1 MLQDG
6 YDNTQLRSQEF
17 LSGITKSFTG
27 LTAQYIPKDQALE
40 DLVKVR
46 NPWLAVLVEQNDENP
61 LPNSIRISNIDINS
75 YRDVNI
81 YISNFKD
88 ILQYDEEDLNK
99 KLTSYKAQYERIS
112 QVVDMLKILK
122 FAVFILLALF
132 VFTVSIVVYMVIHN
146 FIFFLRDEIRII
158 ELVWGNPSFI
168 YGPFVLQG
176 FIYATIASLLAV
188 GSALWI
194 LSILKPHPAFV
205 DFRGFLSGFTQI
217 FAEYSWV
224 IIGVFAC
231 IGAISAFLASW
242 RYIHS
247 TIAE

>member
-1 MLQDG
+1 M
-6 YDNTQLRSQEF
+6 
-17 LSGITKSFTG
+17 
-27 LTAQYIPKDQALE
+27 
-40 DLVKVR
+40 
-46 NPWLAVLVEQNDENP
+46 EQNDENP

-158 ELVWGNPSFI
+158 ELV
-168 YGPFVLQG
+168 
-176 FIYATIASLLAV
+176 
-188 GSALWI
+188 
-194 LSILKPHPAFV
+194 
-205 DFRGFLSGFTQI
+205 
-217 FAEYSWV
+217 
-224 IIGVFAC
+224 
-231 IGAISAFLASW
+231 
-242 RYIHS
+242 
-247 TIAE
+247 